1 MPALSSCIR
10 ALSPSESV
18 CLALF
23 CIFSTTHNEFMDR
36 GALVVSSE
44 AVSKDEVM
52 VFADIMRY
60 EYYLHLHYHFSLFY
74 AIILL
79 VDLLTKYY

>member
-1 MPALSSCIR
+1 
-10 ALSPSESV
+10 
-18 CLALF
+18 
-23 CIFSTTHNEFMDR
+23 MDR

-52 VFADIMRY
+52 AFADIMSY
-60 EYYLHLHYHFSLFY
+60 ECYLHLHYHFSLFY

-79 VDLLTKYY
+79 VDLLTK

>member
-44 AVSKDEVM
+44 SVSEDGVM
-52 VFADIMRY
+52 AFADIMRY
-60 EYYLHLHYHFSLFY
+60 ECYLLLHYSFID
-74 AIILL
+74 IIPEEE
-79 VDLLTKYY
+79 VHHETV

>member
-10 ALSPSESV
+10 ALSPSESA

-23 CIFSTTHNEFMDR
+23 CIFSTTHNEFIDR

-44 AVSKDEVM
+44 VVLEDAAIA
-52 VFADIMRY
+52 FADIMRY
-60 EYYLHLHYHFSLFY
+60 ECYLPLHYHFSLFY
-74 AIILL
+74 AIILP

>member
-10 ALSPSESV
+10 SLSPLESA

-36 GALVVSSE
+36 GVLAVSSE
-44 AVSKDEVM
+44 VVLKDEIMAFV
-52 VFADIMRY
+52 DIMRY
-60 EYYLHLHYHFSLFY
+60 ECYLLLHYHFSLFY
-74 AIILL
+74 AIILR